1 MNKFITEII
10 VQELTCN
17 GWEDSCSE
25 LNWKDAK
32 ATKKDYLNAGVNARI
47 IERRGLNPA
56 LVELVK
62 EFQKNNPIPADMTVL
77 TTKGKVKYILNVS
90 EQKTILM
97 MN

>member
-47 IERRGLNPA
+47 IERRSLNPE
-56 LVELVK
+56 LVEQVK
-62 EFQKNNPIPADMTVL
+62 AFQQDNPIPADMTVL
-77 TTKGKVKYILNVS
+77 TAKGAVKYILNVA